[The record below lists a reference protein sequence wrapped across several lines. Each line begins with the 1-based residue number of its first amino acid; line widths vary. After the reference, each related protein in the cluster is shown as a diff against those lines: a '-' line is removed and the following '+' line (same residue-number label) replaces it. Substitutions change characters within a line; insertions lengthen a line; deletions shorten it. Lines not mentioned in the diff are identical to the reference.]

1 METPPNT
8 KSCNVGRICHYTIEG
23 NPIPLARPRFGQ
35 NYNKTRIWDSQKQSK
50 FGVGIQV
57 SNQHGDN
64 PHLSPPIRLDV
75 VFYLPIP
82 KQQPLLSGNYHHAK
96 IDLDNLLKFLLD
108 SCNTIAYKDDAHI
121 SEIHA
126 RKLYAV
132 NPRTEFT
139 LTELK

>member
-8 KSCNVGRICHYTIEG
+8 KTCNHGQICSYIIDG
-23 NPIPLARPRFGQ
+23 NPVPLARARVNFSKSRF
-35 NYNKTRIWDSQKQSK
+35 WDSQKQLK
-50 FGVGIQV
+50 FSIGIQV
-57 SNQHGDN
+57 SNQHNGRD
-64 PHLSPPIRLDV
+64 HLQPPLRLDV

-82 KQQPLLSGNYHHAK
+82 RQQPLLSGHYHHAK
-96 IDLDNLLKFLLD
+96 IDLDNLLKMLLD
-108 SCNTIAYKDDAHI
+108 ACNTIAYKDDAHI

-139 LTELK
+139 LTELR